1 MAEVTGHD
9 FQNWALGAIITL
21 ALRLPSSVVEQLTC
35 NEQVI
40 RSIRMGGSSITPTLV
55 PEGVEDVA
63 GPIPS

>member
-40 RSIRMGGSSITPTLV
+40 RSIRMGGSNKYSSATRKGSSHV
-55 PEGVEDVA
+55 D
-63 GPIPS
+63 